1 MYWTIA
7 TIVSAIATVI
17 FLTLFG
23 VVFLSKT
30 RTQLHKLFLYYLIS
44 MLFWSIS
51 AFLAS
56 SGLVAPLFWFRA
68 MAISPVVML
77 FFLFLFVQKLF
88 GLRNKWVPTLLIYGI
103 FAMFVDFFT
112 DLVIKSAYLDEA
124 GSFVYEFG
132 IFLPIIALPFF
143 IITLYSLVI
152 LYRIYKNSKDANNRN
167 RLRYLML
174 GISLP
179 IFAITLNFTEL
190 GKYPIDI
197 ATNVITAILI
207 SYAILRHQLLDVKVV
222 VRLGLIYSI
231 TTALFG
237 SIYFLVISLVLNLF
251 HLLAGNEV
259 FITSIIVG
267 TLFSFV
273 LAPLNSRAKKWIDR
287 LFYREKFNAGQM
299 MQRLS
304 QTTASI
310 MNLDIMAD
318 LILREILTTWHI
330 QNGTFLIKKNETG
343 DFLVAGQKGNNLD
356 HSWRFPSHHPI
367 PKWLMENKKNLSRD
381 DLSLNP
387 KFKSLW
393 GTEIN
398 ELEEINAQLFVP
410 LLAKG
415 DLVGIIILG
424 EKKSTLPFDRD
435 DLLLLSAM
443 SNQVAVA
450 IENSRLYEDLES
462 AFIQTTVAL
471 ANAIDLRDAYTN
483 IHSQQIAF
491 WSAETAKIMEC
502 SPEDVKDIYWGG
514 LLHDIGKIG
523 IPDAILNK
531 PGKLDS
537 SEWEVVHRHPDLG
550 AELIA
555 PIKKLS
561 RVAPIINCSHE
572 RYDGKGYPRG
582 LRKEEIPLGARIV
595 SVADS
600 YSAMKDQR
608 PYKEP
613 MSDEM
618 AIQELVDNSGKM
630 YDPEVVDAFLK
641 MIAIKK
647 NKHVSSNRFLQ

>member
-7 TIVSAIATVI
+7 TIVSGIATVI
-17 FLTLFG
+17 FLILFG
-23 VVFLSKT
+23 VVFISKP
-30 RTQLHKLFLYYLIS
+30 RTQLRKIFLYYLIS

-51 AFLAS
+51 AILAS
-56 SGLVAPLFWFRA
+56 SGLVEPLFWFRA

-103 FAMFVDFFT
+103 FAVFIDFFT
-112 DLVIKSAYLDEA
+112 DLVIISAYLDEA
-124 GSFVYEFG
+124 GLFVYEFG
-132 IFLPIIALPFF
+132 FFLPLFALPFY
-143 IITLYSLVI
+143 IITIYSLVI
-152 LYRIYKNSKDANNRN
+152 LFNIHKNSKDANNRN
-167 RLRYLML
+167 RLRYLMV
-174 GISLP
+174 GILLP
-179 IFAITLNFTEL
+179 IFAISLNFTEL

-197 ATNVITAILI
+197 AANVITAVLI
-207 SYAILRHQLLDVKVV
+207 SYSILRHQLLDVKVV

-231 TTALFG
+231 TTAIFG

-273 LAPLNSRAKKWIDR
+273 LAPLNSRAQNWIDR

-310 MNLDIMAD
+310 MNLEIMAD
-318 LILREILTTWHI
+318 IILTEILSTWHI
-330 QNGTFLIKKNETG
+330 QHGTFFIKKNETG
-343 DFLVAGQKGNNLD
+343 DFLAIAQKGNNQD
-356 HSWRFPSHHPI
+356 RSWRFPSDHPI
-367 PKWLMENKKNLSRD
+367 PYWLNENKKNLSKD
-381 DLSLNP
+381 DLSMVP
-387 KFKSLW
+387 IFKSLW
-393 GTEIN
+393 STEIN
-398 ELEEINAQLFVP
+398 ELEENNAQLFVP
-410 LLAKG
+410 LLVKG

-435 DLLLLSAM
+435 DYLILSAL

-483 IHSQQIAF
+483 IHSQQIAY
-491 WSAETAKIMEC
+491 WSAETAKILKC
-502 SPEDVKDIYWGG
+502 SSIEVDDIYWGG

-531 PGKLDS
+531 PGKLDA

-561 RVAPIINCSHE
+561 RVAPIISCSHE
-572 RYDGKGYPRG
+572 RFDGKGYPRG
-582 LRKEEIPLGARIV
+582 IQKEDIPLGARIV

-600 YSAMKDQR
+600 YSAMKDKR
-608 PYKEP
+608 PYKDP
-613 MSDEM
+613 ISDEM
-618 AIQELVDNSGKM
+618 AIQELVNNSGKM
-630 YDPEVVDAFLK
+630 YDPIVVDAFLK

-647 NKHVSSNRFLQ
+647 NKRMP